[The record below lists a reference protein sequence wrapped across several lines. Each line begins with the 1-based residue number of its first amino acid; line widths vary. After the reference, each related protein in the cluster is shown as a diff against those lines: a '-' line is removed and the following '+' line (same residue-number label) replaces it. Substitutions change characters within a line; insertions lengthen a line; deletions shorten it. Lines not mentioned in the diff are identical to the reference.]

1 MRQSLTLRYSSKE
14 ESKARTVRRFFG
26 KALVHTKGKWAGKP
40 FELHDWQWEGIVKP
54 VLCKLRED
62 GTRQHRTAY
71 VSIPRKNGKSEL
83 GAALALWLLVA
94 DGEAGAEIY
103 SAAADRDQA
112 SLVFAVA
119 AQMARMSPYLSRELK
134 VIDSQKRIV
143 HPKSGSVYRAIAAD
157 AAGSHGFNSHGI
169 IFDEIHA
176 QPNRELWD
184 VLTTSTGAR
193 EQPLV
198 FGITTAGYDRQS
210 ICYELDEYATKLITG
225 VVEDPTFWAYIQRA
239 GTGDDWRSER
249 TWHACN
255 PALGV
260 FRSLDE
266 MRDMAR
272 RAEQVPALQNTF
284 RRLYLNQWTQSET
297 RYIDLAAWDES
308 AGDCDAE
315 ALEGLPCFGGLDL
328 ASTTDIAAFVLVFPP
343 EYEGGP
349 FKSLCRFWVPA
360 EAIRQRSQRDRAPYE
375 QWARDGEIIA
385 TEGNVTDYRAIR
397 DEIIALGERYD
408 VRQIAFDRWG
418 ATQLSQDLQDAGFT
432 MVPYGQGFAS
442 MAAPTKELLTLIL
455 AKRMHHG
462 GNPVLRWMADNLMV
476 RQDPAGNVKPD
487 KAKSSEK
494 IDGMVA
500 LIMGLGRAILGDGG
514 PSAYEDAGV
523 AM

>member
-1 MRQSLTLRYSSKE
+1 M
-14 ESKARTVRRFFG
+14 
-26 KALVHTKGKWAGKP
+26 
-40 FELHDWQWEGIVKP
+40 
-54 VLCKLRED
+54 CKLRRD
-62 GTRQHRTAY
+62 GSRRHRTAY
-71 VSIPRKNGKSEL
+71 VTIPRKNGKSEL
-83 GAALALWLLVA
+83 GAALALWLLAA

-112 SLVFAVA
+112 SLVFSVA
-119 AQMARMSPYLSRELK
+119 AQMVRLSPYLSRELK

-198 FGITTAGYDRQS
+198 FGITTAGYDRKS
-210 ICYELDEYATKLITG
+210 ICWELDDYAQKIVSG
-225 VVEDPTFWAYIQRA
+225 VVKDPAFWAYIQRA
-239 GTGDDWRSER
+239 VPEADWRDER
-249 TWHACN
+249 TWYACN

-260 FRSLDE
+260 FRSIDE

-284 RRLYLNQWTQSET
+284 RRLYLNQWTTSET
-297 RYIDLAAWDES
+297 RYLDMAAWDATAGECDPES
-308 AGDCDAE
+308 
-315 ALEGLPCFGGLDL
+315 LEGMPCYAGLDL
-328 ASTTDIAAFVLVFPP
+328 ASTTDVAALVLVFPA

-349 FKSLCRFWVPA
+349 YKILCRFWVPR

-375 QWARDGEIIA
+375 EWARTGEIVA
-385 TEGNVTDYRAIR
+385 TEGNVIDYRAIR
-397 DEIIALGERYD
+397 QEIVELGERYD
-408 VRQIAFDRWG
+408 IRQIAYDRWG
-418 ATQLSQDLQDAGFT
+418 ATQLSQDLQDAGFQ
-432 MVPYGQGFAS
+432 MVPFGQGFAS
-442 MAAPTKELLTLIL
+442 MASPTKELLTLVL
-455 AKRMHHG
+455 SRRMHHG
-462 GNPVLRWMADNLMV
+462 GNPVLRWMCDNLMV
-476 RQDPAGNVKPD
+476 RSDPAGNVKPD
-487 KAKSSEK
+487 KARSSEK

-500 LIMGLGRAILGDGG
+500 LIMGLGRAMLGDESGG
-514 PSAYEDAGV
+514 PSEYESEGV